1 MIVEAIFALC
11 LFALAVALDRLSK
24 RLGDCEQSQ
33 GKSFRLHI
41 RLAHRNAEFCL
52 QLKRAQQL
60 SLQRSSRLRRR
71 MRNLELPLNRT
82 TIKHTT
88 TEEQ

>member
-1 MIVEAIFALC
+1 MIAETIFATC
-11 LFALAVALDRLSK
+11 LVLLAIAFDWLSN
-24 RLGDCEQSQ
+24 RIGACEQSQ
-33 GKSFRLHI
+33 VKALRLHI
-41 RLAHRNAEFCL
+41 RHAHRNAEFCL

-60 SLQRSSRLRRR
+60 SRQRSSRLRRR

-88 TEEQ
+88 TEER